1 MIKNDRVTLE
11 RQARCIWTQTNIA
24 ALSLKLLLSSFTTTT
39 TTTTTTTSFTTTTY
53 LPYLLTLPTLL
64 TNGLGSNGRLK
75 TF

>member
-39 TTTTTTTSFTTTTY
+39 TTTTTSFTTTTY

>member
-39 TTTTTTTSFTTTTY
+39 TTTTSFTTTTY